1 MEKPKSIQ
9 WPKAL
14 HDPLSPNCRL
24 SNLLSCSFPPYSLLQ
39 LHRVPCCS
47 LNVPGPLPPQGLYTC
62 SSLSGV
68 LFPQTHVHMGVR
80 SVQAHRAPCL
90 EGPCAWFN
98 VLPLPSWNSEHIWTR
113 GPIFSFCPGPHKLHS
128 WACRHGCLPPCFLQ
142 IFTWVSSLQRG
153 LFWIPGLKLQPQP
166 QPGTPYPVLGC
177 IFLQCMSLSIAL
189 YILLFSLLSAFYE
202 GKGFCLFC
210 SFAYPSSGLQ
220 SA

>member
-113 GPIFSFCPGPHKLHS
+113 GPIFSFALGPTNYTAGLVDMV
-128 WACRHGCLPPCFLQ
+128 A
-142 IFTWVSSLQRG
+142 SL
-153 LFWIPGLKLQPQP
+153 LASFKSL
-166 QPGTPYPVLGC
+166 LGC
-177 IFLQCMSLSIAL
+177 PLC
-189 YILLFSLLSAFYE
+189 
-202 GKGFCLFC
+202 KG
-210 SFAYPSSGLQ
+210 AYSGYPD
-220 SA
+220 